1 MPSLGAD
8 MTEGT
13 LLEWLVQPGDTVHR
27 GDIVAVVDTSK
38 SAIDI
43 EVFEDGVVEQLLIEP
58 GTTIDVGTPM
68 AILAAVV
75 VTLGVGL
82 VPGPLTR
89 AAGTAA
95 AAVPLLGPAATT
107 LGPTLTPVAAATTSL
122 ATAIANFA
130 AARSAYLSTRI
141 RGS

>member
-43 EVFEDGVVEQLLIEP
+43 EVFTDGTITELLVPP
-58 GTTIDVGTPM
+58 GTTVPVGTP
-68 AILAAVV
+68 LAANS
-75 VTLGVGL
+75 
-82 VPGPLTR
+82 
-89 AAGTAA
+89 
-95 AAVPLLGPAATT
+95 LLG
-107 LGPTLTPVAAATTSL
+107 
-122 ATAIANFA
+122 
-130 AARSAYLSTRI
+130 
-141 RGS
+141 